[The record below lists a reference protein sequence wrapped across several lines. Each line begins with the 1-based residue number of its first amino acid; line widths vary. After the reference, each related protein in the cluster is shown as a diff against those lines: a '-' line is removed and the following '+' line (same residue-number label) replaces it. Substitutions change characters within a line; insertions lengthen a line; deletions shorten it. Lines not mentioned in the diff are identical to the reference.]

1 MAITIR
7 KSGFALVPEGK
18 QLVHVDEVNLV
29 PSGRPQMV
37 EFKYSHANGGTIKEI
52 LKFDHPVAVDILGKR
67 CDIAMGGTAEEG
79 TEVEP
84 EDLKDLFLGKT
95 FEAEIKHTEG
105 KKGGIFANIKYL
117 TKLVSTDVEET
128 DDEDDDDL

>member
-7 KSGFALVPEGK
+7 KSGFALVPEGR
-18 QLVHVDEVNLV
+18 QLVHVDEVKLV

-37 EFKYSHANGGTIKEI
+37 EFKYSHANGGTIKET

-67 CDIAMGGTAEEG
+67 CDIAMGGSAEEG
-79 TEVEP
+79 TEIEP
-84 EDLKDLFLGKT
+84 EDLEGLFLDKT

-105 KKGGIFANIKYL
+105 KNGGTFANIKYL
-117 TKLVSTDVEET
+117 TKLVSE
-128 DDEDDDDL
+128 EDDDL